1 MIIAACLLLYSLLI
15 IIAGPPVLGRLTRG
29 GRAPRFG
36 VAAWLTAIATVLIGT
51 GAAVIALVVQ
61 FVAHGNHRQSLIAS
75 CVAQLRVIA
84 TGETGMVPQIALLG
98 LGLAAIVAMSVIAA
112 RLARTFAGMRR
123 RSHEHAEAVHVVGR
137 RTSAPDVRVL
147 DGDTPAAYCVSGR
160 RSAIVVTSAAMAE
173 LDEHQLDAVLAH
185 ERAHLAGHHP
195 QIVAALRGLAG
206 AFPRLALMTQ
216 GAEHVSR
223 LLEMCADDIAARRH
237 GREPLLAGLLA
248 LSGVAPAGAL
258 GAADVAVLERVER
271 LTEPSR
277 ADRMIT
283 ARCAVA
289 LTSTVTAI
297 LAGPLVIAA
306 LAASG
311 VLMCGM

>member
-1 MIIAACLLLYSLLI
+1 
-15 IIAGPPVLGRLTRG
+15 
-29 GRAPRFG
+29 
-36 VAAWLTAIATVLIGT
+36 
-51 GAAVIALVVQ
+51 
-61 FVAHGNHRQSLIAS
+61 
-75 CVAQLRVIA
+75 
-84 TGETGMVPQIALLG
+84 
-98 LGLAAIVAMSVIAA
+98 
-112 RLARTFAGMRR
+112 
-123 RSHEHAEAVHVVGR
+123 
-137 RTSAPDVRVL
+137 
-147 DGDTPAAYCVSGR
+147 
-160 RSAIVVTSAAMAE
+160 
-173 LDEHQLDAVLAH
+173 
-185 ERAHLAGHHP
+185 
-195 QIVAALRGLAG
+195 
-206 AFPRLALMTQ
+206 
-216 GAEHVSR
+216 
-223 LLEMCADDIAARRH
+223 MCADDIAARRH